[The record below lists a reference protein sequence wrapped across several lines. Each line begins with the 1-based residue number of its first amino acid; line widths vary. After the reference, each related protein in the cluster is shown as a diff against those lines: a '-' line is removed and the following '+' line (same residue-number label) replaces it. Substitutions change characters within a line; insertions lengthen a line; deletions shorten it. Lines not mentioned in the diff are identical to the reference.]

1 MYIRCA
7 LVKSTCTHT
16 IYPILIKDSRTRQ
29 NGHNLATNEVDD
41 FVQSIPQPKQ
51 FNKTISLK
59 IREIDAGYPEWDHD
73 LTFDFEQ
80 FGDDNELNA
89 AKRAMLGVIDML
101 QATMAVM
108 YPGKVEIKQ
117 PWPAP
122 TTNPSL
128 ERYFFIDDLP
138 KVAEVFKRLLAALGA
153 PGYKDLLDCYHPQ
166 LLTVKVV
173 YGDYWGSDRDPLCQQ
188 EPDTSAYSQ
197 WEEDDEHEHGVFQV
211 LSLCRPFFDNYK
223 DWEDIPARLTGTTS
237 IDPGTDIL
245 TYNLPCYTS
254 ALTFLH
260 G

>member
-1 MYIRCA
+1 MGIRCA
-7 LVKSTCTHT
+7 LVESTC
-16 IYPILIKDSRTRQ
+16 ILPICPTLIKDSRTRQ
-29 NGHNLATNEVDD
+29 NVQDLATNEVPDS
-41 FVQSIPQPKQ
+41 VQNIPQPKQ
-51 FNKTISLK
+51 VKETISLK
-59 IREIDAGYPEWDHD
+59 IREIDAGYPEWEHD

-80 FGDDNELNA
+80 FADDNELNQV
-89 AKRAMLGVIDML
+89 KRAMLGVIDML
-101 QATMAVM
+101 QTTMAVM
-108 YPGKVEIKQ
+108 YPDKIEIKQ

-128 ERYFFIDDLP
+128 ERYFFVDDLP

-173 YGDYWGSDRDPLCQQ
+173 YGDYWGSDNTPVCQQ
-188 EPDTSAYSQ
+188 EPDTAAYSQ
-197 WEEDDEHEHGVFQV
+197 WEEDDDHEHGVFQI

-223 DWEDIPARLTGTTS
+223 DWEDIPAGLAS
-237 IDPGTDIL
+237 ADNIDSGTDIL